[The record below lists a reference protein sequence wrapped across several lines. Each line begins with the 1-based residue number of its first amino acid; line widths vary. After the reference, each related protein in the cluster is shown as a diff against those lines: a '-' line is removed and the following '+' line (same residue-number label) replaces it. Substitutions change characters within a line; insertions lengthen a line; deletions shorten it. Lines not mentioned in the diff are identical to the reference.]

1 MLNSYIQNI
10 FFVASLLASV
20 LFLRK
25 LFEIYNSKSRAV
37 ALRANNNLR

>member
-1 MLNSYIQNI
+1 MLNLYISDI
-10 FFVASLLASV
+10 FFVASLLASA

-37 ALRANNNLR
+37 ALRSNNLR